1 MMSFLTNHDENTW
14 NGTVEEKYGDKWQVF
29 SVLNYTLPGSFPLIY
44 NGEEANNT
52 KRLKFFEKDPI
63 TTWNDTLR
71 YDWYRKMN
79 ALKHTQPALANGSW
93 GADAEV
99 LKVTGGNENVCAFR
113 RTKNGK
119 SVTVIVNLDST
130 QQWIQAI
137 GDRALDGT
145 EATYVASPTNIKHL
159 GLGRPIGPWGYVVI
173 LDESTHLNKKK

>member
-1 MMSFLTNHDENTW
+1 
-14 NGTVEEKYGDKWQVF
+14 
-29 SVLNYTLPGSFPLIY
+29 
-44 NGEEANNT
+44 
-52 KRLKFFEKDPI
+52 
-63 TTWNDTLR
+63 
-71 YDWYRKMN
+71 MN

-99 LKVTGGNENVCAFR
+99 LKVTGGNENVYAFR
-113 RTKNGK
+113 RTNLRTKNGK

-173 LDESTHLNKKK
+173 VD